1 MDSYLGATNCE
12 SHEDTMDNLVQKV
25 ADDPNRYRVGATSHD
40 SPKKRICNYPSSY
53 NNSDVTYAKTNNLR
67 EAENRLLRLLP
78 PNHPYNVQKESNI
91 PPRKHGCVYA
101 IDMKVKRDLS
111 VGVLYVLPDTIFSR
125 FLNSW
130 QKHFCLFFYGFC
142 ANITIF
148 ASTFLI
154 VVLTIDRLFVIIR
167 PISASMIGK
176 KYRYGLVSCAWLLAI
191 IIGIPYAAHAY
202 FSCTVQG
209 INICGH
215 DFDNTKAVVV
225 AEVFINVVIPVI
237 IISLCYTWIVYVIK
251 RREKAGFNAPQKVR
265 FSDGSTTLIGN
276 FKKTESSSSSVITK
290 AKKKTIKIL
299 LVVVI
304 VYIVSWTPINVA
316 QVLSAFEFIPP
327 NEIFLFLH
335 VLAPVNSIMN
345 PLVFLIFNRQ
355 MFVQDRSRST
365 STAYNTAT
373 HIESVHH

>member
-1 MDSYLGATNCE
+1 MATNLTGNNTNATQCR
-12 SHEDTMDNLVQKV
+12 NLGPIKEEPFGGMIKWIALTQAVGIIILNTLLILLLARRKKPSRMAFFVQ
-25 ADDPNRYRVGATSHD
+25 H
-40 SPKKRICNYPSSY
+40 
-53 NNSDVTYAKTNNLR
+53 L
-67 EAENRLLRLLP
+67 
-78 PNHPYNVQKESNI
+78 
-91 PPRKHGCVYA
+91 A
-101 IDMKVKRDLS
+101 IADLS

-130 QKHFCLFFYGFC
+130 EKYICLIFYGIC

-167 PISASMIGK
+167 PLSASTTGK
-176 KYRYGLVSCAWLLAI
+176 KYRYGLVSGAWLLAI

-215 DFDNTKAVVV
+215 DFQNVQAVVV
-225 AEVFINVVIPVI
+225 AEIFINVVIPVI
-237 IISLCYTWIVYVIK
+237 IISFCYTWIVYVIC

-265 FSDGSTTLIGN
+265 FSNRSTTLIGN
-276 FKKTESSSSSVITK
+276 FKKMESSSSSVITN

-304 VYIVSWTPINVA
+304 VYIVSWTPLNVA
-316 QVLSAFEFIPP
+316 QVLNAFEVIPP
-327 NEIFLFLH
+327 NDIYVFLH

-355 MFVQDRSRST
+355 MFMKDRSRST

-373 HIESVHH
+373 HIESINH

>member
-1 MDSYLGATNCE
+1 MATNV
-12 SHEDTMDNLVQKV
+12 TGNLTNGSQCIDLGPIKKEPFGGMIKWIALTEAVGIIILNTLLILLLARRKKPSRMAFFVQ
-25 ADDPNRYRVGATSHD
+25 H
-40 SPKKRICNYPSSY
+40 
-53 NNSDVTYAKTNNLR
+53 L
-67 EAENRLLRLLP
+67 
-78 PNHPYNVQKESNI
+78 
-91 PPRKHGCVYA
+91 A
-101 IDMKVKRDLS
+101 IADLS

-237 IISLCYTWIVYVIK
+237 IISFCYTWIVYVIK